1 MKLTTL
7 KLIFTAVL
15 FLGLVNILSAQS
27 YKINLYSGY
36 TFEDNI
42 EAVTS
47 NNNYFK
53 GTINSGYQWGAG
65 FEYILKPT
73 YGIELAYFRQDTD
86 FPVNFSTNNNITD
99 TNRTFG
105 LGMNFIMLA
114 GNKYIPIP
122 GSILTP
128 YGGLMVGMSIMNNKD
143 PLPGAETSITNFAW
157 GGRAGV
163 FLNFSNNVGL
173 KLHAQLLSAVQSFG
187 GGLYLGTGGVGAG
200 LDTESSM
207 YQFGMGG
214 ALVFQFGAKPKPRIK
229 R

>member
-1 MKLTTL
+1 MKITTT
-7 KLIFTAVL
+7 KLLYIVIL
-15 FLGLVNILSAQS
+15 FFGTLNYLSAQS

-36 TFEDNI
+36 TLEDEI

-53 GTINSGYQWGAG
+53 GNINSGYQWGAG
-65 FEYILKPT
+65 FEYILRPT

-86 FPVNFSTNNNITD
+86 FPVDYSTNNNVTD
-99 TNRTFG
+99 TNKTFG
-105 LGMNFIMLA
+105 LGMNFIMLG

-122 GSILTP
+122 GSIVTP
-128 YGGLMVGMSIMNNKD
+128 YGGLMVGMSIIENKD
-143 PLPGAETSITNFAW
+143 PLPGAESSTTNFAW

-163 FLNFSNNVGL
+163 FLNFSDNVGL
-173 KLHAQLLSAVQSFG
+173 KLHGQLLSAVQSVG

-207 YQFGMGG
+207 YQFGFGG